1 LNPITKGQAL
11 ARLISLRDQAQQQAL
26 AASDPNATPF
36 AIRQSE
42 FACGELN
49 AYQEALL
56 LLRAVDCM
64 DEELE
69 AIPERRA
76 VS

>member
-1 LNPITKGQAL
+1 MNPITKGQAI
-11 ARLISLRDQAQQQAL
+11 ARLIALRDQAQQQAL
-26 AASDPNATPF
+26 AASDPQATAY

-49 AYQEALL
+49 AYQEALQ
-56 LLRAVDCM
+56 LLRSIDCM

-69 AIPERRA
+69 AIPEQL
-76 VS
+76 